1 MVDKAKKIKLANRK
15 LRKEKIDAYKELAEK
30 IESEDYDSK
39 RSDKLKRT
47 YRYGNKKDR
56 EKGRIAEDMIDIAG
70 VIEETGDPYLGK
82 LGMLRTKYKT
92 KKDAKKAGRLSEKN
106 RKTGKRKILDPQYA
120 KGGEVKKYMGGGSV
134 HKKKNKMLTTKGW
147 GASRKT

>member
-1 MVDKAKKIKLANRK
+1 MVDKAKKIKLADRK
-15 LRKEKIDAYKELAEK
+15 LREKKVKALRELSKEL
-30 IESEDYDSK
+30 ESEDYDSK
-39 RSDKLKRT
+39 RSDKVKRT
-47 YRYGNKKDR
+47 YRYGNKRDR
-56 EKGRIAEDMIDIAG
+56 EQGKIAEDMIDIAG

-92 KKDAKKAGRLSEKN
+92 KDDAKKAGVKF
-106 RKTGKRKILDPQYA
+106 KA

-134 HKKKNKMLTTKGW
+134 HKNKKNMITTKGW

>member
-1 MVDKAKKIKLANRK
+1 MNDKVKKIKLANRK

-30 IESEDYDSK
+30 MESEDYDSK

-56 EKGRIAEDMIDIAG
+56 EKGKIAEDMIDIAG

-92 KKDAKKAGRLSEKN
+92 KDDAKKAGVKF
-106 RKTGKRKILDPQYA
+106 KA

-134 HKKKNKMLTTKGW
+134 HKNKNKMITTRGW